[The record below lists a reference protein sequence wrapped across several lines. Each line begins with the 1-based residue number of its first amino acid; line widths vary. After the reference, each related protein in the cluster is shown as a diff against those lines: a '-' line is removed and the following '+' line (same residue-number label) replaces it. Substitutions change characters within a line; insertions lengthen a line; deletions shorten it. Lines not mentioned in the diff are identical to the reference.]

1 VDILLRS
8 QHRDPSGTVSCPQ
21 WISDN
26 ADRAQARGWGPSM
39 FTNEY
44 AARVYADLESHAP
57 GEAEFL

>member
-1 VDILLRS
+1 
-8 QHRDPSGTVSCPQ
+8 
-21 WISDN
+21 
-26 ADRAQARGWGPSM
+26 M